1 MHEQRSDELQDD
13 AHPDV
18 LQRALNQLLEQISKR
33 DQKISWINAEK
44 AAAARSFLEREQAL
58 LNQIS
63 EKDALLQYT
72 RTQVTDRDAQLN
84 EIFTSRTWK
93 IALLLQR
100 IRLFLI
106 PPKKRPTQE

>member
-1 MHEQRSDELQDD
+1 MQELRSDTLQDD
-13 AHPDV
+13 ADPEL
-18 LQRALNQLLEQISKR
+18 LQRALHQLLEQISKR
-33 DQKISWINAEK
+33 DQKISWLNAEK
-44 AAAARSFLEREQAL
+44 AAAARSFLEKQQAL

-63 EKDALLQYT
+63 ERDALLHYT

-100 IRLFLI
+100 IRTFLV
-106 PPKKRPTQE
+106 PAKKPRA